1 MPREKAQAVTAARPK
16 VPKRRLGAHCLV
28 VAMKRG
34 NARGAKGVGHQRWI
48 GSTGVGST
56 GSGRNLIIN
65 GRRQPSHGG
74 TSRMMRE
81 YHVRICEGLGVQ
93 LPGSTRH
100 EHQFSGRARY
110 SSDRGRIGAL
120 ISALGHGRHTYI
132 STPTDREPTRDGP
145 AASGSPN
152 PKSQRRFDE
161 HTPVAKTH
169 HRRNFNEAIG
179 IVGLVAAVGA

>member
-1 MPREKAQAVTAARPK
+1 M
-16 VPKRRLGAHCLV
+16 RRLGAHCLV

-93 LPGSTRH
+93 LPGSTRQCLCCWPCKT
-100 EHQFSGRARY
+100 EATQSRFFPWMRLSVIAFLA
-110 SSDRGRIGAL
+110 DW
-120 ISALGHGRHTYI
+120 
-132 STPTDREPTRDGP
+132 PTRGQWIRIYRRP
-145 AASGSPN
+145 LFFFQIEN
-152 PKSQRRFDE
+152 PKSDTITTASTAP
-161 HTPVAKTH
+161 H
-169 HRRNFNEAIG
+169 I
-179 IVGLVAAVGA
+179 

>member
-1 MPREKAQAVTAARPK
+1 MLREKAQSVTTARPK
-16 VPKRRLGAHCLV
+16 VPMRRLGAHCLV

-93 LPGSTRH
+93 LPGSTRQGTTEILWYRGSCPGSLLAARAARRPRLGTRLGKKSSRPTKYPVPQRGCSATLSTTAEDH
-100 EHQFSGRARY
+100 IATRRAPDRSSAFPFPFSG
-110 SSDRGRIGAL
+110 SS
-120 ISALGHGRHTYI
+120 
-132 STPTDREPTRDGP
+132 
-145 AASGSPN
+145 AASS
-152 PKSQRRFDE
+152 
-161 HTPVAKTH
+161 
-169 HRRNFNEAIG
+169 
-179 IVGLVAAVGA
+179 